1 MYSAQLGL
9 VWLFRSEGNKS
20 YWLSELS
27 WMWKHAYGD
36 NVLLLPAPRK
46 KKKKTPFSPAA
57 GQLSQT
63 KKCIISH
70 FPQSKQSLVLSGLI

>member
-46 KKKKTPFSPAA
+46 KKKHLFLPLLGNFLK
-57 GQLSQT
+57 Q
-63 KKCIISH
+63 KCIISH